1 MGDNGHCR
9 RQFQGKDRL
18 PFCPKK
24 FRLWMASAKSS
35 SLSSSSKTSVSL
47 VPLEFVLIYFAGR
60 RAGSRDNGLD
70 SSVETAG
77 EQVFSVAQLLKISG
91 FPIPHTEGTSQL
103 PSLLAHH
110 LCLLVLYSMHLEYH
124 FGPNFQRFRIARVQI
139 TFAPLWNILV
149 ILGLGR
155 LLCAWVDS
163 LGRWLLSVLKYL
175 FSTWKIDTLL
185 IICHTQ
191 K

>member
-1 MGDNGHCR
+1 
-9 RQFQGKDRL
+9 
-18 PFCPKK
+18 
-24 FRLWMASAKSS
+24 MASAKRSS
-35 SLSSSSKTSVSL
+35 LLSSSKNSVNL

-60 RAGSRDNGLD
+60 RACSRDNGLD

-77 EQVFSVAQLLKISG
+77 EQVFSVPQLLKISG

-110 LCLLVLYSMHLEYH
+110 HCLLVLYLMHLEYH
-124 FGPNFQRFRIARVQI
+124 FGPSFQRFKIARVQI
-139 TFAPLWNILV
+139 TFAPRWNILV

-163 LGRWLLSVLKYL
+163 LDRWLLSVLKYL
-175 FSTWKIDTLL
+175 FSS
-185 IICHTQ
+185 
-191 K
+191 